1 MENIKETIQELVSGI
16 INGNENTGDIFSDIL
31 QTKISDRL
39 DVLKKEVAE
48 NMFSSC
54 DDCEAE
60 VLTQEEFDALTEE
73 QQAEYE
79 PFEFDDEEDELDDE
93 EELEEGEIKD
103 MNKAKKNAY
112 VAKVGSQ
119 VKKFREPTNKTTGRA
134 VMRPQPNNSKIDSRD
149 YQKSG
154 KDAFWKKKGIGTGV
168 HKEEVEQIDEISS
181 STLQSYRQKAGQ
193 SAGQVDR
200 DLHKAQTAKNPNQ
213 AAIKS
218 AVAKQARRVKGINTA
233 SNTLASRNEEVEQS
247 NNN

>member
-1 MENIKETIQELVSGI
+1 MENIKEAIQELVSGI

-39 DVLKKEVAE
+39 DALKREVAE

-73 QQAEYE
+73 EQAEYE

-93 EELEEGEIKD
+93 EELEE
-103 MNKAKKNAY
+103 N
-112 VAKVGSQ
+112 
-119 VKKFREPTNKTTGRA
+119 
-134 VMRPQPNNSKIDSRD
+134 
-149 YQKSG
+149 
-154 KDAFWKKKGIGTGV
+154 
-168 HKEEVEQIDEISS
+168 VEQIDEISS

-193 SAGQVDR
+193 SAAQVDR
-200 DLHKAQTAKNPNQ
+200 NLHKAQTAKNPNP

-218 AVAKQARRVKGINTA
+218 AAARQARRVKGINTA
-233 SNTLASRNEEVEQS
+233 SNTLASRNEEVELVDEASYSAKTARAGKDIGKPGKMFAKIAMSAGKQYGSKERGEKVAGAVLKKLRMAEQS
-247 NNN
+247 KNN